1 MSTVRLILEKCALRH
16 WRLAWRQQVM
26 LMLILALGS
35 GVYLAM
41 RLANRAALSGFEQF
55 TSGITRQADFT
66 ITGTTGSLDENWLR
80 EMRDTLA
87 ERPVHLLPVIEETVM
102 PFEEGKTVEIGSGV
116 TWKLVGTDFV
126 SLLNLRGE
134 APAGLNGDAKAAE
147 GVFVSEKLRKA
158 VGDEIRVVMHE
169 QVISLKVSG
178 VITEQPGVPTLPET
192 MLLMDLPA
200 AQKVMQREGKVDRV
214 EVVLTRGEAFADLRE
229 ETSEVLSKLANQR
242 WLVSGAED
250 RRALAGTMTE
260 AFRLNL
266 TILSLLALFVGGYL
280 IFQALDGVVIRRR
293 EEIGVLKSLGVTDAV
308 IQRAFLIEALL
319 LGVIGGGLGLLVGW
333 LGAQAAVG
341 GVSKTVNALY
351 GASSVQSADLH
362 LGEAWL
368 SMGIAVVTSLIAA
381 WWPAREASRT
391 PPVHMLGRKAA
402 VFSGGGWWRAEWLGW
417 ALMAMA
423 MLLAQLGA
431 WRLSGGTRVPL
442 AAYAAALCWLLG
454 TSLAAAKLM
463 AFSVMLSR
471 SRVGR
476 FQVPLPA
483 SDVACPSIRCGASEA
498 PRSERLD
505 EGNSMQAGGEL
516 GPSPRNKPKMVKE
529 PIAGERESFWRRCL
543 PDSVTLRLGLS
554 HLRRP
559 TVRHRFAVA
568 ALASAVAMTAGMAI
582 MVSSFDGTMR
592 GWIERSMKADLYVS
606 SAGAQSASSTHQIS
620 AATIEKLRA
629 MPEVTEVAALRARG
643 ITLRGAPTMVL
654 GVDGPFTQ
662 RQDAYAWVK
671 QPGVMEWWR
680 DGGAIISESFAER
693 FEVEVGDELELP
705 RGHHVRVNG
714 IQADYGNERG
724 AVTISEETFRQWFE
738 GEMAWRVALMLK
750 PGADAEAVAKR
761 LAEAHPGLSVF
772 TNAHLRREALRIFRQ
787 TFSVT
792 YALEVI
798 GVFVAVA
805 GLGLALAS
813 LLLERRADL
822 STLRSLGMT
831 ARQIAATSAWEGA
844 GVAMAGAVMGLIS
857 GGWLGWLLI
866 YRVNKQCFGWTLSFA
881 MPWGQFGVL
890 LIAVVGVGALVSAM
904 VGKWAAKMKWEE
916 KE

>member
-1 MSTVRLILEKCALRH
+1 MSTTRLILERCALRH
-16 WRLAWRQQVM
+16 WRISWRQHVA

-66 ITGTTGSLDENWLR
+66 ITGTTGSLSESWLR
-80 EMRDTLA
+80 EMRETLA
-87 ERPVHLLPVIEETVM
+87 ESPVNLLPVVEETVM
-102 PFEEGKTVEIGSGV
+102 PFVEGRQMEIGSGV
-116 TWKLVGTDFV
+116 TWKLLGTDFV
-126 SLLNLRGE
+126 SLLNLRGD
-134 APAGLNGDAKAAE
+134 APAGLTGDARAAE
-147 GVFVSEKLRKA
+147 GVFVSEKLHKK
-158 VGDEIRVVMHE
+158 VGDELRLVLNERMIT
-169 QVISLKVSG
+169 LKVGG
-178 VITEQPGVPTLPET
+178 VVVEQPGVPTLPET

-200 AQKVMQREGKVDRV
+200 AQQVMQRRGKVDRV
-214 EVVLTRGEAFADLRE
+214 EVLVTRGDAFADLRNKAG
-229 ETSEVLSKLANQR
+229 EVLRGAAKDR
-242 WLVSGAED
+242 WQVSGAED
-250 RRALAGTMTE
+250 HRALAGTMTE

-293 EEIGVLKSLGVTDAV
+293 EEIGVLKSLGVTDTE

-319 LGVIGGGLGLLVGW
+319 LGIVGGLLGLLVGW

-351 GASSVQSADLH
+351 GASSVKGASLH
-362 LGEAWL
+362 LGEAAL
-368 SMGIAVVTSLIAA
+368 SLGIALVTSLIAA
-381 WWPAREASRT
+381 WWPAREAAHT

-402 VFSGGGWWRAEWLGW
+402 TFGGGGWWRAEWLGW
-417 ALMAMA
+417 ALMATA
-423 MLLAQLGA
+423 LILAQIGP

-442 AAYAAALCWLLG
+442 AAYAAALSWLLG
-454 TSLAAAKLM
+454 TGLVAADLM
-463 AFSVMLSR
+463 KPMCHIGLR
-471 SRVGR
+471 
-476 FQVPLPA
+476 
-483 SDVACPSIRCGASEA
+483 
-498 PRSERLD
+498 
-505 EGNSMQAGGEL
+505 
-516 GPSPRNKPKMVKE
+516 SPR
-529 PIAGERESFWRRCL
+529 
-543 PDSVTLRLGLS
+543 VTLRLGIS
-554 HLRRP
+554 HLRQP

-582 MVSSFDGTMR
+582 MVASFDSTMR
-592 GWIERSMKADLYVS
+592 GWIERTMKADLYVS
-606 SAGAQSASSTHQIS
+606 SAGAQSASSTHQIGPETVQRLREIPE
-620 AATIEKLRA
+620 AA
-629 MPEVTEVAALRARG
+629 EVAVLSAQKIMLRE
-643 ITLRGAPTMVL
+643 APTMVL
-654 GVDGPFTQ
+654 GVDGPHTLKHEV
-662 RQDAYAWVK
+662 YSWV
-671 QPGVMEWWR
+671 QAPTPREWWKSE
-680 DGGAIISESFAER
+680 GTTPALMNESFAER
-693 FEVEVGDELELP
+693 FSVKVGDELDLP
-705 RGHHVRVNG
+705 GGHRVRFVG

-724 AVTISEETFRQWFE
+724 SVTISQEVFRQWFQ

-750 PGADAEAVAKR
+750 PGADADAVAKSISM
-761 LAEAHPGLSVF
+761 ANPGLSVF

-831 ARQIAATSAWEGA
+831 GRQIAAASAWEGA
-844 GVAMAGAVMGLIS
+844 GVAAAGAVMGLLS

-866 YRVNKQCFGWTLSFA
+866 FRVNKQCFGWTLSLSVPTA
-881 MPWGQFGVL
+881 QMIGL
-890 LIAVVGVGALVSAM
+890 LVAVVGVGALVAAM

-916 KE
+916 QE

>member
-1 MSTVRLILEKCALRH
+1 MITRLILEKCALRH

-66 ITGTTGSLDENWLR
+66 ITGTTGSLSEKWLR
-80 EMRDTLA
+80 EMRDVLM

-134 APAGLNGDAKAAE
+134 APAGLKGDVKAAE
-147 GVFVSEKLRKA
+147 GVFVSAKLRKA

-169 QVISLKVSG
+169 QVVSLKVAG
-178 VITEQPGVPTLPET
+178 VVTEQPGVPTLPET
-192 MLLMDLPA
+192 MLLMDLPV
-200 AQKVMQREGKVDRV
+200 AQKLMQREAKVDRV
-214 EVVLTRGEAFADLRE
+214 EVVVMRGEAFPDLRE
-229 ETSEVLSKLANQR
+229 ETGEVLSKLANQR
-242 WLVSGAED
+242 WQVSGAED

-293 EEIGVLKSLGVTDAV
+293 EEIGVLKSLGVTEAV

-351 GASSVQSADLH
+351 GASSVQSADLYF
-362 LGEAWL
+362 GEAVL
-368 SMGIAVVTSLIAA
+368 SMSIAIVTSLIAA

-391 PPVHMLGRKAA
+391 PPVHMLGRKSA
-402 VFSGGGWWRAEWLGW
+402 VFSGGGWWRAEWMGW
-417 ALMAMA
+417 ALMAVA
-423 MLLAQLGA
+423 IVLAQIGA

-442 AAYAAALCWLLG
+442 AAYAAALSWLLG
-454 TSLAAAKLM
+454 TGLAAAKLM
-463 AFSVMLSR
+463 GPMR
-471 SRVGR
+471 QMGR
-476 FQVPLPA
+476 MF
-483 SDVACPSIRCGASEA
+483 DR
-498 PRSERLD
+498 
-505 EGNSMQAGGEL
+505 
-516 GPSPRNKPKMVKE
+516 
-529 PIAGERESFWRRCL
+529 
-543 PDSVTLRLGLS
+543 VTLRLGLS

-629 MPEVTEVAALRARG
+629 MPEVTEVATLRARG
-643 ITLRGAPTMVL
+643 ITWKGAPTMVL
-654 GVDGPFTQ
+654 GVDGPFTR

-671 QPGVMEWWR
+671 APGVVEWWR
-680 DGGAIISESFAER
+680 DGGAIINESFAER
-693 FEVEVGDELELP
+693 FEVDAGDELELP
-705 RGHHVRVNG
+705 GGHRVRIHG

-724 AVTISEETFRQWFE
+724 AVTISEATFREWFE

-761 LAEAHPGLSVF
+761 LAEANPGLSVF

-831 ARQIAATSAWEGA
+831 GRQIAATSAWEGA

-866 YRVNKQCFGWTLSFA
+866 YRVNKQCFGWTLGFA

-890 LIAVVGVGALVSAM
+890 LLAVVGVGALVSAM

-916 KE
+916 QE

>member
-1 MSTVRLILEKCALRH
+1 MRSGAAHARRGTDRVMITRLILEKCALRH

-66 ITGTTGSLDENWLR
+66 ITGTTGSLNETWLR
-80 EMRDTLA
+80 EMRDALA

-102 PFEEGKTVEIGSGV
+102 PFEEGKAVEIGSGV

-134 APAGLNGDAKAAE
+134 APAGLKGDVKAAE
-147 GVFVSEKLRKA
+147 GVFVSAKLRKA

-169 QVISLKVSG
+169 QVVPLKVAG
-178 VITEQPGVPTLPET
+178 VVTEQPGVPTLPET

-200 AQKVMQREGKVDRV
+200 AQKLMRREGKVDRV
-214 EVVLTRGEAFADLRE
+214 EVVVTRGEAFAHLRE
-229 ETSEVLSKLANQR
+229 ETGEVLSKLANQR
-242 WLVSGAED
+242 WQVSGAED

-351 GASSVQSADLH
+351 GASSVQRADLH
-362 LGEAWL
+362 FGEAML
-368 SMGIAVVTSLIAA
+368 SMGIAIVTSLIAA

-417 ALMAMA
+417 ALMAVA
-423 MLLAQLGA
+423 MVLAQIGA

-454 TSLAAAKLM
+454 TGLAAAKLM
-463 AFSVMLSR
+463 GPMR
-471 SRVGR
+471 QMGR
-476 FQVPLPA
+476 MF
-483 SDVACPSIRCGASEA
+483 DG
-498 PRSERLD
+498 
-505 EGNSMQAGGEL
+505 
-516 GPSPRNKPKMVKE
+516 
-529 PIAGERESFWRRCL
+529 
-543 PDSVTLRLGLS
+543 VTLRLGLS

-620 AATIEKLRA
+620 AATIEELRA
-629 MPEVTEVAALRARG
+629 MPEVAEVATLRARG
-643 ITLRGAPTMVL
+643 ITLKGAPTMVL

-671 QPGVMEWWR
+671 APGVAEWWK
-680 DGGAIISESFAER
+680 DGGAIINESFAER
-693 FEVEVGDELELP
+693 FEVDAGDELELP
-705 RGHHVRVNG
+705 GGHRVRIHG

-724 AVTISEETFRQWFE
+724 AVTISENTFREWFE

-750 PGADAEAVAKR
+750 PGVDAEAVAKR
-761 LAEAHPGLSVF
+761 IAEANPGLSVF

-831 ARQIAATSAWEGA
+831 GRQIAATSAWEGA

-866 YRVNKQCFGWTLSFA
+866 YRVNKQCFGWTLGFA

-890 LIAVVGVGALVSAM
+890 MLAVVGVGALVSAM

-916 KE
+916 QE

>member
-1 MSTVRLILEKCALRH
+1 MSTVCLILEKCALRH
-16 WRLAWRQQVM
+16 WRLAWRQQLM

-41 RLANRAALSGFEQF
+41 RLANRAALAGFEQF

-66 ITGTTGSLDENWLR
+66 ITGVTGSLSEKWLR
-80 EMRDTLA
+80 EMRDALA

-102 PFEEGKTVEIGSGV
+102 PFEEGKPVAIGSGV

-126 SLLNLRGE
+126 SLLNVRGE
-134 APAGLNGDAKAAE
+134 APAGLHGDGKLAQ
-147 GVFVSEKLRKA
+147 GVFVSAKLRKT
-158 VGDEIRVVMHE
+158 VGDPIRVVMHE
-169 QVISLKVSG
+169 KVISLQVAG
-178 VITEQPGVPTLPET
+178 VITEQAGVPTLPET

-200 AQKVMQREGKVDRV
+200 AQKLMEREAKVDRV
-214 EVVLTRGEAFADLRE
+214 EVLVTHGDAFPHLRE
-229 ETSEVLSKLANQR
+229 ETGRVLDQLANQR
-242 WLVSGAED
+242 WQVTGAED

-293 EEIGVLKSLGVTDAV
+293 EEIGVLKSLGVTDAE

-319 LGVIGGGLGLLVGW
+319 LGVIGGGLGLLLGW
-333 LGAQAAVG
+333 LGAQAAVS
-341 GVSKTVNALY
+341 GVSKTVNTLY
-351 GASSVQSADLH
+351 GASSVQRADLH
-362 LGEAWL
+362 TGEAML
-368 SMGIAVVTSLIAA
+368 SMSIAIVTSLIAA
-381 WWPAREASRT
+381 WWPAREASHT
-391 PPVHMLGRKAA
+391 PPVHMLGRQAA

-417 ALMAMA
+417 ALMAA
-423 MLLAQLGA
+423 ALVLAQLGA
-431 WRLSGGTRVPL
+431 WRLSSATRLPL
-442 AAYAAALCWLLG
+442 ASYVAALCWLLG
-454 TSLAAAKLM
+454 TGLAAAKWM
-463 AFSVMLSR
+463 GPIR
-471 SRVGR
+471 QIGRV
-476 FQVPLPA
+476 
-483 SDVACPSIRCGASEA
+483 
-498 PRSERLD
+498 LD
-505 EGNSMQAGGEL
+505 
-516 GPSPRNKPKMVKE
+516 R
-529 PIAGERESFWRRCL
+529 
-543 PDSVTLRLGLS
+543 VTLRLGLS

-582 MVSSFDGTMR
+582 MVSSFDRTMR

-606 SAGAQSASSTHQIS
+606 SAGAQSASSTHQIG
-620 AATIEKLRA
+620 ATTLATLRA
-629 MPEVTEVAALRARG
+629 MPEVAEVATLRARG
-643 ITLRGAPTMVL
+643 ITLRGVPTMVL
-654 GVDGPFTQ
+654 GVDGPFT
-662 RQDAYAWVK
+662 RRHDAYAWVIA
-671 QPGVMEWWR
+671 PTVPEWWK
-680 DGGAIISESFAER
+680 DGGAIINESFAER
-693 FEVEVGDELELP
+693 FELDAGDDLELP
-705 RGHHVRVNG
+705 GGHRVRIHG

-724 AVTISEETFRQWFE
+724 AVTISEETFREWFE

-750 PGADAEAVAKR
+750 PDVDAEAVAKR
-761 LAEAHPGLSVF
+761 IAEGHPGLSVF

-831 ARQIAATSAWEGA
+831 GYQIAVTSAWEGA
-844 GVAMAGAVMGLIS
+844 GVALAGAAMGVIS

-866 YRVNKQCFGWTLSFA
+866 YRVNKQCFGWTLGFA
-881 MPWGQFGVL
+881 IPWAQLGL
-890 LIAVVGVGALVSAM
+890 LMVAVVSVGTLVSAM

-916 KE
+916 QE

>member
-55 TSGITRQADFT
+55 TSGITQQADFT
-66 ITGTTGSLDENWLR
+66 ITGTTGSLDEKWLR
-80 EMRDTLA
+80 EMRDALA

-102 PFEEGKTVEIGSGV
+102 PFEAGKPVEIGSGV

-134 APAGLNGDAKAAE
+134 APAGLSGDVKAAE

-158 VGDEIRVVMHE
+158 VGDELRVVMHE

-178 VITEQPGVPTLPET
+178 VVTEQPGVPTLPET

-200 AQKVMQREGKVDRV
+200 AQKIMQREGKVDRV
-214 EVVLTRGEAFADLRE
+214 EVVVTRGETFADLRE
-229 ETSEVLSKLANQR
+229 DTGEVLSKLANQR
-242 WLVSGAED
+242 WQVSGAED

-368 SMGIAVVTSLIAA
+368 SMSIAIVTSLIAA

-417 ALMAMA
+417 VLMAMA

-431 WRLSGGTRVPL
+431 WKLSGGTRVPL

-454 TSLAAAKLM
+454 SSLAAARLM
-463 AFSVMLSR
+463 AFTVLFSR
-471 SRVGR
+471 SRGGR
-476 FQVPLPA
+476 AQVPLPA
-483 SDVACPSIRCGASEA
+483 SDAASPSIRCG
-498 PRSERLD
+498 ERLG
-505 EGNSMQAGGEL
+505 EGNSMQASGEL
-516 GPSPRNKPKMVKE
+516 GPSPQPSPRNMTRVLEE
-529 PIAGERESFWRRCL
+529 PIAGERENLWRHVFL
-543 PDSVTLRLGLS
+543 DSVTLRLGLS

-620 AATIEKLRA
+620 ATTIERLRA
-629 MPEVTEVAALRARG
+629 MPEVMEVASLRARG

-671 QPGVMEWWR
+671 KPGELEWWS
-680 DGGAIISESFAER
+680 DGGAIINESFAER
-693 FEVEVGDELELP
+693 FEVKVGDALELP
-705 RGHHVRVNG
+705 GGHRVSIRG

-750 PGADAEAVAKR
+750 PGADAEAVAKQI
-761 LAEAHPGLSVF
+761 AEAHPGLSVF

-831 ARQIAATSAWEGA
+831 GRQIAATSAWEGA

-881 MPWGQFGVL
+881 MPWGQMIVL
-890 LIAVVGVGALVSAM
+890 LMAVVGVGALVSAM

-916 KE
+916 QE

>member
-1 MSTVRLILEKCALRH
+1 MNPIRLILEKCALRH
-16 WRLAWRQQVM
+16 WRLAWRQQVI

-66 ITGTTGSLDENWLR
+66 ITGTTGSLREDWLR
-80 EMRDTLA
+80 EMREALA

-134 APAGLNGDAKAAE
+134 APAGLSGDAKAAE

-158 VGDEIRVVMHE
+158 VGDELRVVMHE
-169 QVISLKVSG
+169 QVISLKVGG
-178 VITEQPGVPTLPET
+178 VVKEQPGVPTLPET

-200 AQKVMQREGKVDRV
+200 AQKIMQREGKVDRV
-214 EVVLTRGEAFADLRE
+214 EVVVTRGEAFPVLLE
-229 ETSEVLSKLANQR
+229 ETNELLTKLANQR
-242 WLVSGAED
+242 WQVSGAED

-293 EEIGVLKSLGVTDAV
+293 EEIGVLKSLGVTDGV

-368 SMGIAVVTSLIAA
+368 SMGIAIVTSLIAA
-381 WWPAREASRT
+381 WWPAREAART

-402 VFSGGGWWRAEWLGW
+402 VFSGGGWWRTEWLGW
-417 ALMAMA
+417 ALMAVA
-423 MLLAQLGA
+423 ILLAQLGA

-454 TSLAAAKLM
+454 TSLAAARLM
-463 AFSVMLSR
+463 
-471 SRVGR
+471 
-476 FQVPLPA
+476 
-483 SDVACPSIRCGASEA
+483 
-498 PRSERLD
+498 
-505 EGNSMQAGGEL
+505 
-516 GPSPRNKPKMVKE
+516 GPMGHIGHIGPMRD
-529 PIAGERESFWRRCL
+529 L
-543 PDSVTLRLGLS
+543 TTLRLGLS

-620 AATIEKLRA
+620 AATIERLRA
-629 MPEVTEVAALRARG
+629 MPEVTEVATLRARG

-671 QPGVMEWWR
+671 EPEEVEWWN
-680 DGGAIISESFAER
+680 DGGAIINESFAER
-693 FEVEVGDELELP
+693 FEVKVGDALELP
-705 RGHHVRVNG
+705 GGHRVSIRG

-750 PGADAEAVAKR
+750 PGADAEALAKR
-761 LAEAHPGLSVF
+761 IAEAHPGLSVF

-831 ARQIAATSAWEGA
+831 GRQIAATSAWEGA

-881 MPWGQFGVL
+881 MPWGQMIIL
-890 LIAVVGVGALVSAM
+890 LMAIVGVGALVSAM

-916 KE
+916 QE

>member
-1 MSTVRLILEKCALRH
+1 
-16 WRLAWRQQVM
+16 
-26 LMLILALGS
+26 
-35 GVYLAM
+35 
-41 RLANRAALSGFEQF
+41 
-55 TSGITRQADFT
+55 
-66 ITGTTGSLDENWLR
+66 
-80 EMRDTLA
+80 
-87 ERPVHLLPVIEETVM
+87 LLPVIEETVM

-463 AFSVMLSR
+463 RPMHQI
-471 SRVGR
+471 GR
-476 FQVPLPA
+476 MF
-483 SDVACPSIRCGASEA
+483 DR
-498 PRSERLD
+498 
-505 EGNSMQAGGEL
+505 
-516 GPSPRNKPKMVKE
+516 
-529 PIAGERESFWRRCL
+529 
-543 PDSVTLRLGLS
+543 VTLRLGLS

-705 RGHHVRVNG
+705 GGHHVRVNG

>member
-1 MSTVRLILEKCALRH
+1 MSTVRLIIEKCALRH
-16 WRLAWRQQVM
+16 WRLAWQQQLM
-26 LMLILALGS
+26 LMLILAVGS

-41 RLANRAALSGFEQF
+41 SLANRAALSGFEQF

-66 ITGTTGSLDENWLR
+66 ITGTTGSLSENWLR
-80 EMRDTLA
+80 EMRDALE

-102 PFEEGKTVEIGSGV
+102 PFEEGQAVEIGSGV
-116 TWKLVGTDFV
+116 TWKLVGTDFL
-126 SLLNLRGE
+126 SLLHLRDE
-134 APAGLNGDAKAAE
+134 APAGLNGDVKAAE
-147 GVFVSEKLRKA
+147 GVFVSAKLRKA
-158 VGDEIRVVMHE
+158 VGEEIRVVMHE
-169 QVISLKVSG
+169 RVMLLKVAG
-178 VITEQPGVPTLPET
+178 VVTEQPGVPSLPET

-200 AQKVMQREGKVDRV
+200 AQKLMQREAKVDRV
-214 EVVLTRGEAFADLRE
+214 EVGVTGGEAFPDLRE
-229 ETSEVLSKLANQR
+229 VTSEVLTKVANQR
-242 WLVSGAED
+242 WQVSRAED

-351 GASSVQSADLH
+351 GASSVQRADLH
-362 LGEAWL
+362 LGEAML
-368 SMGIAVVTSLIAA
+368 SMSIAIVTSLIAA

-391 PPVHMLGRKAA
+391 PPVHMLGRQAA
-402 VFSGGGWWRAEWLGW
+402 VFSGGSWWRAEWLGW
-417 ALMAMA
+417 ALMAAA
-423 MLLAQLGA
+423 MVLAQFSA

-454 TSLAAAKLM
+454 TSLVAAKWMGPMRQM
-463 AFSVMLSR
+463 AR
-471 SRVGR
+471 K
-476 FQVPLPA
+476 
-483 SDVACPSIRCGASEA
+483 
-498 PRSERLD
+498 LD
-505 EGNSMQAGGEL
+505 
-516 GPSPRNKPKMVKE
+516 R
-529 PIAGERESFWRRCL
+529 
-543 PDSVTLRLGLS
+543 VTLRLGLS
-554 HLRRP
+554 HLRKP

-568 ALASAVAMTAGMAI
+568 ALASAVAMTVGMAI

-620 AATIEKLRA
+620 AATIEKLRS
-629 MPEVTEVAALRARG
+629 MPEVMEVAALRARG
-643 ITLRGAPTMVL
+643 ITLGGAPTMVL
-654 GVDGPFTQ
+654 GVDGPFT
-662 RQDAYAWVK
+662 RRHDAYAWVTA
-671 QPGVMEWWR
+671 PTVPEWWK
-680 DGGAIISESFAER
+680 DGGAIINESFAER
-693 FEVEVGDELELP
+693 FELDAGDDLQLP
-705 RGHHVRVNG
+705 GGHRVRIHG

-724 AVTISEETFRQWFE
+724 AVTISEETFREWFE
-738 GEMAWRVALMLK
+738 GDMAWRVALMLK
-750 PGADAEAVAKR
+750 PEVDAEAVAKR
-761 LAEAHPGLSVF
+761 ISEGHPGLSVF
-772 TNAHLRREALRIFRQ
+772 TNVHLRHEALRIFRQ

-831 ARQIAATSAWEGA
+831 GYQIAVTSAWEGA
-844 GVAMAGAVMGLIS
+844 GVALAGVAMGVIS

-866 YRVNKQCFGWTLSFA
+866 YRVNKQCFGWTLGFA
-881 MPWGQFGVL
+881 IPWAQLGL
-890 LIAVVGVGALVSAM
+890 LMLAVVSVGALVSAM

-916 KE
+916 QE

>member
-1 MSTVRLILEKCALRH
+1 MITRLILKKCALRH

-66 ITGTTGSLDENWLR
+66 IMGTTGSLSETWLR
-80 EMRDTLA
+80 EMRDGLA

-134 APAGLNGDAKAAE
+134 APAGLKGDVKAAE
-147 GVFVSEKLRKA
+147 GAFVSAKLHKA
-158 VGDEIRVVMHE
+158 VGEEIRVVMHE
-169 QVISLKVSG
+169 RVMSLKVAG
-178 VITEQPGVPTLPET
+178 VVTEQPGVPTLPET
-192 MLLMDLPA
+192 VLLMDLPA
-200 AQKVMQREGKVDRV
+200 AQKLMQREAKVDRV
-214 EVVLTRGEAFADLRE
+214 EVVVTRGEAFPNLRE
-229 ETSEVLSKLANQR
+229 ETGEVLSKLANQR
-242 WLVSGAED
+242 WQVSGAED

-351 GASSVQSADLH
+351 GASSVQRADLY
-362 LGEAWL
+362 LGEAML
-368 SMGIAVVTSLIAA
+368 SMSIAIVTSLIAA

-417 ALMAMA
+417 ALMAVA
-423 MLLAQLGA
+423 MVLAQIGA

-442 AAYAAALCWLLG
+442 AAYASALCWLLG
-454 TSLAAAKLM
+454 TSLVAARIMGL
-463 AFSVMLSR
+463 
-471 SRVGR
+471 
-476 FQVPLPA
+476 
-483 SDVACPSIRCGASEA
+483 IR
-498 PRSERLD
+498 P
-505 EGNSMQAGGEL
+505 M
-516 GPSPRNKPKMVKE
+516 
-529 PIAGERESFWRRCL
+529 F
-543 PDSVTLRLGLS
+543 DSVTLHLGLS

-606 SAGAQSASSTHQIS
+606 SAGAQSASSTHQVS
-620 AATIEKLRA
+620 AATVEKLRA
-629 MPEVTEVAALRARG
+629 MSEVAEVAVLRARG

-671 QPGVMEWWR
+671 APGVVEWWR
-680 DGGAIISESFAER
+680 DGGAIINESFAER
-693 FEVEVGDELELP
+693 FEVDAGDELELP
-705 RGHHVRVNG
+705 GGHRVRIHG

-724 AVTISEETFRQWFE
+724 AVTISEATFREWFE
-738 GEMAWRVALMLK
+738 GEMAWRVALMLN

-772 TNAHLRREALRIFRQ
+772 TNAHLGREALRIFRQ

-831 ARQIAATSAWEGA
+831 GRQIAATSAWEGA

-866 YRVNKQCFGWTLSFA
+866 YRVNKQCFGWTLGFA

-890 LIAVVGVGALVSAM
+890 LLAVVGVGALVSAM

-916 KE
+916 QE

>member
-26 LMLILALGS
+26 LMMILALGS

-41 RLANRAALSGFEQF
+41 RLANRAALAGFEQF

-66 ITGTTGSLDENWLR
+66 ITGSTGSLSENWLR
-80 EMRDTLA
+80 EMRDALA

-102 PFEEGKTVEIGSGV
+102 PFEEGKAIEIGSGV

-134 APAGLNGDAKAAE
+134 APAGLKGDVKAAE
-147 GVFVSEKLRKA
+147 GVFVSAKLRRA
-158 VGDEIRVVMHE
+158 VGEEIRVVMHE
-169 QVISLKVSG
+169 QVVSLKVAG
-178 VITEQPGVPTLPET
+178 VVTEQPGVPTLPET

-200 AQKVMQREGKVDRV
+200 AQKLMQREAKVDRV
-214 EVVLTRGEAFADLRE
+214 EVVVTRGEAFPNLRE
-229 ETSEVLSKLANQR
+229 ETGEVLSKLANQR
-242 WLVSGAED
+242 WQVSGAED

-351 GASSVQSADLH
+351 GASSVQRADLH
-362 LGEAWL
+362 FGEAVL
-368 SMGIAVVTSLIAA
+368 SMSIAIVTSLIAA

-417 ALMAMA
+417 ALMAVAMA
-423 MLLAQLGA
+423 LAQLGA

-454 TSLAAAKLM
+454 TGLAAAKLM
-463 AFSVMLSR
+463 GPMR
-471 SRVGR
+471 QMGR
-476 FQVPLPA
+476 MF
-483 SDVACPSIRCGASEA
+483 DG
-498 PRSERLD
+498 
-505 EGNSMQAGGEL
+505 
-516 GPSPRNKPKMVKE
+516 
-529 PIAGERESFWRRCL
+529 
-543 PDSVTLRLGLS
+543 VTLRLGLS

-629 MPEVTEVAALRARG
+629 MPEVAEVATLRARG
-643 ITLRGAPTMVL
+643 ITLKGAPTMVL

-671 QPGVMEWWR
+671 APGEMEWWR
-680 DGGAIISESFAER
+680 DGGAIINESFAER
-693 FEVEVGDELELP
+693 FEVDAGDELELP
-705 RGHHVRVNG
+705 GGHRVRIHG

-724 AVTISEETFRQWFE
+724 AVTISEATFREWFE

-761 LAEAHPGLSVF
+761 IAEAHPGLSVF

-831 ARQIAATSAWEGA
+831 GRQIAATSAWEGA

-866 YRVNKQCFGWTLSFA
+866 YRVNKQCFGWTLGFA

-890 LIAVVGVGALVSAM
+890 MLAVVGVGALVSAM

-916 KE
+916 QE

>member
-1 MSTVRLILEKCALRH
+1 MTTVRLILEKCALRH

-41 RLANRAALSGFEQF
+41 RLANRAALAGFEQF

-80 EMRDTLA
+80 EMREALA

-102 PFEEGKTVEIGSGV
+102 PFEEGKIVEIGSGV
-116 TWKLVGTDFV
+116 TWKLVGTDFIG
-126 SLLNLRGE
+126 LLNLRGE
-134 APAGLNGDAKAAE
+134 APAGLNGDVKAAE
-147 GVFVSEKLRKA
+147 GVFVSAKLGKA
-158 VGDEIRVVMHE
+158 VGDEICVVMHE
-169 QVISLKVSG
+169 QVLSLKVAG
-178 VITEQPGVPTLPET
+178 VVTEQPGVPTLPET

-200 AQKVMQREGKVDRV
+200 AQKIMGRDGKVDRV
-214 EVVLTRGEAFADLRE
+214 EVIVTRGEAFSDLRE
-229 ETSEVLSKLANQR
+229 ETGEALNRGANQR
-242 WLVSGAED
+242 WQVSSAED

-351 GASSVQSADLH
+351 GASSVQSAALH
-362 LGEAWL
+362 GGEALL
-368 SMGIAVVTSLIAA
+368 SMSIAIVTSLIAA
-381 WWPAREASRT
+381 WWPAREAART

-402 VFSGGGWWRAEWLGW
+402 VFTGGGWWRAEWLGW
-417 ALMAMA
+417 SLMVVAIG
-423 MLLAQLGA
+423 LAQLGA

-454 TSLAAAKLM
+454 SSLAAARLM

-471 SRVGR
+471 SRGGR

-483 SDVACPSIRCGASEA
+483 SDVASSTIRCGG
-498 PRSERLD
+498 RLG
-505 EGNSMQAGGEL
+505 EGNSMIPNGED
-516 GPSPRNKPKMVKE
+516 GPSPQPSPRNRSKVSAGPT
-529 PIAGERESFWRRCL
+529 AGERENLWRRGFL
-543 PDSVTLRLGLS
+543 DSVTLRLGLS

-592 GWIERSMKADLYVS
+592 GWIERTMKADLYVS

-620 AATIEKLRA
+620 SATIERLRA
-629 MPEVTEVAALRARG
+629 LPEVIEVATLRARG

-654 GVDGPFTQ
+654 GVDGPFTR
-662 RQDAYAWVK
+662 RQDAYAWV
-671 QPGVMEWWR
+671 VEREVAEWWKNE
-680 DGGAIISESFAER
+680 GAIINESFAER
-693 FEVEVGDELELP
+693 FEVKAGDELELP
-705 RGHHVRVNG
+705 GGHRVRVHG

-750 PGADAEAVAKR
+750 PGVDAEAVAKR
-761 LAEAHPGLSVF
+761 IAEVHPGLSVF

-831 ARQIAATSAWEGA
+831 GRQIAAVSAWEGA

-866 YRVNKQCFGWTLSFA
+866 YRVNKQCFGWTLGFA
-881 MPWGQFGVL
+881 MPWGQMIVL
-890 LIAVVGVGALVSAM
+890 MLAVVSVGALVSAM
-904 VGKWAAKMKWEE
+904 VGEWAAKMKWEE
-916 KE
+916 QE

>member
-1 MSTVRLILEKCALRH
+1 MNSIRLILEKCALRH

-66 ITGTTGSLDENWLR
+66 ITGTTGSLDEKWLR
-80 EMRDTLA
+80 EMRDALA

-102 PFEEGKTVEIGSGV
+102 PFEEGQTVEIGSGV

-134 APAGLNGDAKAAE
+134 APAGLSGDAKAAE

-158 VGDEIRVVMHE
+158 VGEEVRVVMHE
-169 QVISLKVSG
+169 QVISLKVGG
-178 VITEQPGVPTLPET
+178 VVKEQPGVPTLPET

-214 EVVLTRGEAFADLRE
+214 EVVVMRGEAFSDLRE
-229 ETSEVLSKLANQR
+229 ETGEALNRVANQR
-242 WLVSGAED
+242 WQVSSAED

-293 EEIGVLKSLGVTDAV
+293 EEIGVLKSLGVTDGV

-368 SMGIAVVTSLIAA
+368 SMSIAIVTSLIAA

-417 ALMAMA
+417 ALMAVA

-442 AAYAAALCWLLG
+442 ASYAAALCWLLG
-454 TSLAAAKLM
+454 SSLAAARLM
-463 AFSVMLSR
+463 GLM
-471 SRVGR
+471 
-476 FQVPLPA
+476 
-483 SDVACPSIRCGASEA
+483 
-498 PRSERLD
+498 
-505 EGNSMQAGGEL
+505 
-516 GPSPRNKPKMVKE
+516 KPKFE
-529 PIAGERESFWRRCL
+529 
-543 PDSVTLRLGLS
+543 SVTIHLGLS
-554 HLRRP
+554 HLRKP

-592 GWIERSMKADLYVS
+592 GWIERTMKADLYVS

-620 AATIEKLRA
+620 ATTIERLRG
-629 MPEVTEVAALRARG
+629 MPEVTEVATLRARG
-643 ITLRGAPTMVL
+643 ITLKGAPTMVL
-654 GVDGPFTQ
+654 GVDGPFTR

-671 QPGVMEWWR
+671 EPEEVEWWS
-680 DGGAIISESFAER
+680 DGGAIINESFAER
-693 FEVEVGDELELP
+693 FEVKVGDALELP
-705 RGHHVRVNG
+705 GGHRVSIRG

-724 AVTISEETFRQWFE
+724 AVTISEETFRAWFE

-750 PGADAEAVAKR
+750 PGADAEAVAKQI
-761 LAEAHPGLSVF
+761 AEVHPGLSVF

-831 ARQIAATSAWEGA
+831 SRQIAAVSAWEGA
-844 GVAMAGAVMGLIS
+844 GVAMAGAAMGLIS

-881 MPWGQFGVL
+881 MPWGQMIVL
-890 LIAVVGVGALVSAM
+890 MLAVVSVGALVSAM

-916 KE
+916 QE

>member
-463 AFSVMLSR
+463 RPMHQI
-471 SRVGR
+471 GR
-476 FQVPLPA
+476 MF
-483 SDVACPSIRCGASEA
+483 DR
-498 PRSERLD
+498 
-505 EGNSMQAGGEL
+505 
-516 GPSPRNKPKMVKE
+516 
-529 PIAGERESFWRRCL
+529 
-543 PDSVTLRLGLS
+543 VTLRLGLS

-705 RGHHVRVNG
+705 GGHHVRVNG

>member
-1 MSTVRLILEKCALRH
+1 MSTTRLILERCALRH
-16 WRLAWRQQVM
+16 WRISWRQQVA

-66 ITGTTGSLDENWLR
+66 ITGTTGSLSESWLR
-80 EMRDTLA
+80 EMRETLA
-87 ERPVHLLPVIEETVM
+87 ENPVHLLPVVEETVM
-102 PFEEGKTVEIGSGV
+102 PFVEGQQAEIGTGV
-116 TWKLVGTDFV
+116 TWKLLGTDFV

-134 APAGLNGDAKAAE
+134 APAGLTADVRAAE
-147 GVFVSEKLRKA
+147 GVFVSEKLHKK
-158 VGDEIRVVMHE
+158 VGDELRVVLNE
-169 QVISLKVSG
+169 RVITLKVGG
-178 VITEQPGVPTLPET
+178 VVVEQPGVPTLPET

-200 AQKVMQREGKVDRV
+200 AQQVMQRTGKVDRV
-214 EVVLTRGEAFADLRE
+214 EVLVTRGDAFPDLRNE
-229 ETSEVLSKLANQR
+229 AGEQLRAVAKDR
-242 WLVSGAED
+242 WQVSGAED

-293 EEIGVLKSLGVTDAV
+293 EEIGVLKSLGVTDTE
-308 IQRAFLIEALL
+308 IQHAFLIEALL
-319 LGVIGGGLGLLVGW
+319 LGIVGGLLGLLVGW

-351 GASSVQSADLH
+351 GASSVQGASLH
-362 LGEAWL
+362 LGEAAL
-368 SMGIAVVTSLIAA
+368 SLGIALVTSLIAA
-381 WWPAREASRT
+381 WWPAREAAHT

-402 VFSGGGWWRAEWLGW
+402 TFGGGGWWRAEWLGW
-417 ALMAMA
+417 ALMAA
-423 MLLAQLGA
+423 ALVLAQIGP

-442 AAYAAALCWLLG
+442 AAYAAALSWLLG
-454 TSLAAAKLM
+454 TGLVAAALM
-463 AFSVMLSR
+463 KPMCHI
-471 SRVGR
+471 GR
-476 FQVPLPA
+476 
-483 SDVACPSIRCGASEA
+483 
-498 PRSERLD
+498 
-505 EGNSMQAGGEL
+505 M
-516 GPSPRNKPKMVKE
+516 SPK
-529 PIAGERESFWRRCL
+529 
-543 PDSVTLRLGLS
+543 VTLRLGIS
-554 HLRRP
+554 HLRQP

-582 MVSSFDGTMR
+582 MVASFDSTMR
-592 GWIERSMKADLYVS
+592 GWIERTMKADLYVS
-606 SAGAQSASSTHQIS
+606 SAGSQSASSTHQIGPETVQRLREIPE
-620 AATIEKLRA
+620 AA
-629 MPEVTEVAALRARG
+629 EVAVLSAQKIMLRE
-643 ITLRGAPTMVL
+643 APTMVL
-654 GVDGPFTQ
+654 GVDGPHTLKHGV
-662 RQDAYAWVK
+662 YSWV
-671 QPGVMEWWR
+671 QAPTPREWWKSE
-680 DGGAIISESFAER
+680 GMTPALMNESFAER
-693 FEVEVGDELELP
+693 FNVKVGDELDLP
-705 RGHHVRVNG
+705 GGHRVRFVG

-724 AVTISEETFRQWFE
+724 SVTISQEVFRQWFE

-750 PGADAEAVAKR
+750 PGTDADAVAKSISQ
-761 LAEAHPGLSVF
+761 ANPGLSVF

-831 ARQIAATSAWEGA
+831 GRQIAAASAWEGA
-844 GVAMAGAVMGLIS
+844 GVAAAGAVMGLLS

-866 YRVNKQCFGWTLSFA
+866 FRVNKQCFGWTLSLSVPTA
-881 MPWGQFGVL
+881 QMIGL
-890 LIAVVGVGALVSAM
+890 LVAVVGVGALVAAM

-916 KE
+916 QE

>member
-1 MSTVRLILEKCALRH
+1 
-16 WRLAWRQQVM
+16 
-26 LMLILALGS
+26 
-35 GVYLAM
+35 
-41 RLANRAALSGFEQF
+41 
-55 TSGITRQADFT
+55 
-66 ITGTTGSLDENWLR
+66 
-80 EMRDTLA
+80 
-87 ERPVHLLPVIEETVM
+87 VIEETVM
-102 PFEEGKTVEIGSGV
+102 PFEEGQTVEIGSGV

-158 VGDEIRVVMHE
+158 VGEELRVVMHE
-169 QVISLKVSG
+169 QVISLKVGG
-178 VITEQPGVPTLPET
+178 VVKEQPGVPTLPET

-200 AQKVMQREGKVDRV
+200 AQKVMKREGKVDRV
-214 EVVLTRGEAFADLRE
+214 EVLLTRGEAFPDLRE

-242 WLVSGAED
+242 WQVSGAED
-250 RRALAGTMTE
+250 RRTLAGTMTE

-351 GASSVQSADLH
+351 GASSVQSANLY
-362 LGEAWL
+362 LGEALL
-368 SMGIAVVTSLIAA
+368 SMGIAIVTSLIAA

-417 ALMAMA
+417 ALMALA
-423 MLLAQLGA
+423 ILLAQLGA
-431 WRLSGGTRVPL
+431 WRLSGGMRVPL

-463 AFSVMLSR
+463 AALSSSYSYSSSSSQMR
-471 SRVGR
+471 SGGTKNPGGGVRVGGR
-476 FQVPLPA
+476 
-483 SDVACPSIRCGASEA
+483 
-498 PRSERLD
+498 
-505 EGNSMQAGGEL
+505 GGWL
-516 GPSPRNKPKMVKE
+516 
-529 PIAGERESFWRRCL
+529 
-543 PDSVTLRLGLS
+543 DSVTLRLGLS

-620 AATIEKLRA
+620 STTIERLRA
-629 MPEVTEVAALRARG
+629 MPKVTEVATLRARG

-671 QPGVMEWWR
+671 EPGVAEWWR
-680 DGGAIISESFAER
+680 DGGAIINESFAER
-693 FEVEVGDELELP
+693 FEVKVGDALELP
-705 RGHHVRVNG
+705 GGHRVSIRG

-750 PGADAEAVAKR
+750 PGADAEAVAKQI
-761 LAEAHPGLSVF
+761 AEAHPGLSVF

-831 ARQIAATSAWEGA
+831 GRQIAATSAWEGA

-881 MPWGQFGVL
+881 MPWGQMIVL
-890 LIAVVGVGALVSAM
+890 LLAVVSVGALVSAM

>member
-1 MSTVRLILEKCALRH
+1 MSTTRLILERCALRH
-16 WRLAWRQQVM
+16 WRISWRQQVA

-66 ITGTTGSLDENWLR
+66 ITGTTGSLSESWLR
-80 EMRDTLA
+80 EMRETLA
-87 ERPVHLLPVIEETVM
+87 ENPVHLLPVVEETVM
-102 PFEEGKTVEIGSGV
+102 PFVEGSQMEIGTGV
-116 TWKLVGTDFV
+116 TWKLLGTDFV

-134 APAGLNGDAKAAE
+134 APAGLTGDVRAAE
-147 GVFVSEKLRKA
+147 GVFVSEKLHKK
-158 VGDEIRVVMHE
+158 VGDELRLVLNERV
-169 QVISLKVSG
+169 ITLKVGG
-178 VITEQPGVPTLPET
+178 VVVEQPGVPTLPET

-200 AQKVMQREGKVDRV
+200 AQAVMQRTGKVDRV
-214 EVVLTRGEAFADLRE
+214 EVLVTRGDAFPDLRNG
-229 ETSEVLSKLANQR
+229 VRAQLRALAKDR
-242 WLVSGAED
+242 WQVSGAED

-293 EEIGVLKSLGVTDAV
+293 EEIGLLKSLGVTDV
-308 IQRAFLIEALL
+308 EIQRAFLIEALL
-319 LGVIGGGLGLLVGW
+319 LGIVGGLLGLLVGW

-351 GASSVQSADLH
+351 GASSVQGASLH
-362 LGEAWL
+362 FGEAAL
-368 SMGIAVVTSLIAA
+368 SLGIALVTSLIAA
-381 WWPAREASRT
+381 WWPAREAAHT

-402 VFSGGGWWRAEWLGW
+402 TFGGGGWWRAEWLGW
-417 ALMAMA
+417 ALMAA
-423 MLLAQLGA
+423 ALILAQIGP

-442 AAYAAALCWLLG
+442 AAYAAALSWLLG
-454 TSLAAAKLM
+454 TGLVAAALM
-463 AFSVMLSR
+463 KPMCHIGLSS
-471 SRVGR
+471 SR
-476 FQVPLPA
+476 
-483 SDVACPSIRCGASEA
+483 
-498 PRSERLD
+498 
-505 EGNSMQAGGEL
+505 
-516 GPSPRNKPKMVKE
+516 
-529 PIAGERESFWRRCL
+529 
-543 PDSVTLRLGLS
+543 VTLRLGIS
-554 HLRRP
+554 HLRQP

-582 MVSSFDGTMR
+582 MVASFDSTMR
-592 GWIERSMKADLYVS
+592 GWIERTMKADLYVS
-606 SAGAQSASSTHQIS
+606 SAGAQSASSTHQIGPETVQRLRDLPE
-620 AATIEKLRA
+620 AA
-629 MPEVTEVAALRARG
+629 EVAVLSAQKIMLRE
-643 ITLRGAPTMVL
+643 APTMVL
-654 GVDGPFTQ
+654 GVDGPHTLKHKVYSWVQAPKQ
-662 RQDAYAWVK
+662 R
-671 QPGVMEWWR
+671 EWWKAE
-680 DGGAIISESFAER
+680 GTTPALMNESFAER
-693 FEVEVGDELELP
+693 FNVKVGDELDLP
-705 RGHHVRVNG
+705 GGHRVQFVG

-724 AVTISEETFRQWFE
+724 SVTISQEAFRQWFE

-750 PGADAEAVAKR
+750 PGTNADAVAKSISQTN
-761 LAEAHPGLSVF
+761 PGLSVF

-831 ARQIAATSAWEGA
+831 GRQIAAASAWEGA
-844 GVAMAGAVMGLIS
+844 GVAAAGAVMGLLS

-866 YRVNKQCFGWTLSFA
+866 FRVNKQCFGWTLSLSVPTA
-881 MPWGQFGVL
+881 QMIGL
-890 LIAVVGVGALVSAM
+890 LVAVVGVGALVAAL

-916 KE
+916 QE

>member
-66 ITGTTGSLDENWLR
+66 ITGTTGSLSENWLR
-80 EMRDTLA
+80 EMRDGLE

-134 APAGLNGDAKAAE
+134 APAGLMGDVKAAE
-147 GVFVSEKLRKA
+147 GVFVSAKLHKA
-158 VGDEIRVVMHE
+158 VGDVIRLVMHE
-169 QVISLKVSG
+169 QVVSLRVAG
-178 VITEQPGVPTLPET
+178 VVTEQPGVPTLPET

-200 AQKVMQREGKVDRV
+200 AQKLMQREAKVDRV
-214 EVVLTRGEAFADLRE
+214 EVVVTHGEAFPDLRE
-229 ETSEVLSKLANQR
+229 ETGEVLSKLANQR
-242 WLVSGAED
+242 WQVSGAED

-362 LGEAWL
+362 FGEAGL
-368 SMGIAVVTSLIAA
+368 SMSIAIVTSLIAA

-417 ALMAMA
+417 ALMAVA

-454 TSLAAAKLM
+454 TSLVAAKLM
-463 AFSVMLSR
+463 GWMR
-471 SRVGR
+471 QIGR
-476 FQVPLPA
+476 MF
-483 SDVACPSIRCGASEA
+483 DH
-498 PRSERLD
+498 
-505 EGNSMQAGGEL
+505 
-516 GPSPRNKPKMVKE
+516 
-529 PIAGERESFWRRCL
+529 
-543 PDSVTLRLGLS
+543 VTLRLGLS

-620 AATIEKLRA
+620 AATIDKLRA
-629 MPEVTEVAALRARG
+629 MPEVTEVATLRARG
-643 ITLRGAPTMVL
+643 ITLKGAPTMVL

-671 QPGVMEWWR
+671 EPGELEWWS
-680 DGGAIISESFAER
+680 DEGAIINESFAER
-693 FEVEVGDELELP
+693 FEVDAGDELELP
-705 RGHHVRVNG
+705 GGHRVRIRG

-724 AVTISEETFRQWFE
+724 AVTISEATFREWFE

-750 PGADAEAVAKR
+750 PGVDAEAVAKR

-831 ARQIAATSAWEGA
+831 GRQIAATSAWEGA

-881 MPWGQFGVL
+881 MPWGQMIGL
-890 LIAVVGVGALVSAM
+890 LMAVVGVGALVSAM